1 MVFPNFLGS
10 ILVTLVSLGS
20 SAKYS
25 CHTLAVLIEDDF
37 PLAAV
42 QHGFPLRSRTIVT
55 KTHRYSR
62 DSDGFEMLYDLVDDP
77 DELVNLAVDHRDPG
91 ARIDAVDALVDEMT
105 RADDLTL
112 PVTLQS
118 SR

>member
-1 MVFPNFLGS
+1 P
-10 ILVTLVSLGS
+10 
-20 SAKYS
+20 SAS
-25 CHTLAVLIEDDF
+25 VRDAVLIEDDF

-62 DSDGFEMLYDLVDDP
+62 DSDGFEMLCDLVDEP

-112 PVTLQS
+112 PVTLQT

>member
-1 MVFPNFLGS
+1 
-10 ILVTLVSLGS
+10 
-20 SAKYS
+20 
-25 CHTLAVLIEDDF
+25 
-37 PLAAV
+37 
-42 QHGFPLRSRTIVT
+42 
-55 KTHRYSR
+55 
-62 DSDGFEMLYDLVDDP
+62 
-77 DELVNLAVDHRDPG
+77 PG